1 MKNLVVLALA
11 VVVLSPAVLDAQAC
25 RGFATHG
32 TTVAPTMLRGD
43 WAGIA
48 ATTFDAYGAVVS
60 RPLGDR
66 YNAGFSGYSATVFT
80 MDGSEPTAWA
90 GEALVSRSMVDSY
103 LNQQVVCFNAG
114 LAAQG
119 LDQADVELAVP
130 ASVSFGV
137 EMDGGRFSITPHGLV
152 GARFVLDDGVDPRL
166 DVGFG
171 LALRVGPI
179 VTGAALFKQ
188 GNRDQQRG
196 VLHAG
201 IRF

>member
-1 MKNLVVLALA
+1 
-11 VVVLSPAVLDAQAC
+11 
-25 RGFATHG
+25 
-32 TTVAPTMLRGD
+32 
-43 WAGIA
+43 
-48 ATTFDAYGAVVS
+48 VVS
-60 RPLGDR
+60 QHGIVP
-66 YNAGFSGYSATVFT
+66 AGGQAVPATGRDLQSNYGFRR
-80 MDGSEPTAWA
+80 AH
-90 GEALVSRSMVDSY
+90 
-103 LNQQVVCFNAG
+103 FI
-114 LAAQG
+114 AAQG

-137 EMDGGRFSITPHGLV
+137 EMDGGRVSITPHGLV

>member
-25 RGFATHG
+25 RGFMSNG

-43 WAGIA
+43 WAGTA
-48 ATTFDAYGAVVS
+48 EVTFDAYGAVVS
-60 RPLGDR
+60 RALGDR
-66 YNAGFSGYSATVFT
+66 YNAGFSGYSATVYST
-80 MDGSEPTAWA
+80 DGSEPTAWA
-90 GEALVSRSMVDSY
+90 GEALISRSMVDSY
-103 LNQQVVCFNAG
+103 VNQQVVCLNAG
-114 LAAQG
+114 IAAQG
-119 LDQADVELAVP
+119 VDQQDVELAVP
-130 ASVSFGV
+130 ASLSFGV
-137 EMDGGRFSITPHGLV
+137 EMDGGRFSVTPHGLV
-152 GARFVLDDGVDPRL
+152 GARFVFNNGVDSRL

-179 VTGAALFKQ
+179 VTGAALLKQ
-188 GNRDQQRG
+188 GHRDQQRG